1 MEKTGKVVSDKMDKT
16 ITVRV
21 ERLVPHPRYKKYV
34 RKISKFY
41 AHDEKEE
48 ARVGDTVKIVETRP
62 ISKKKRWK
70 LKKVIRKKEGE

>member
-16 ITVRV
+16 ITVMV
-21 ERLVPHPRYKKYV
+21 ERSVPHSRYKKYV
-34 RKISKFY
+34 RKASKFY

-48 ARVGDTVKIVETRP
+48 AKVGDTVRIVETRP

-70 LKKVIRKKEGE
+70 LEKVIRKRG